1 MFLALTPAS
10 ASGMVS
16 SSFSSSLWSR
26 SYWMALPSVVPHPE
40 LWDIH
45 VLLSFVSLLLVGSSC
60 PLTANLWVAPPSF
73 CPFCPSSTFVKFTIL
88 KSYCTTCCGTCFLS
102 ELNVQYLVL
111 NVWDSVT
118 LLCNYCYN
126 SANLEIIQNV

>member
-16 SSFSSSLWSR
+16 SSCSSSLWSR
-26 SYWMALPSVVPHPE
+26 SYWIALPSVVPHPE

-45 VLLSFVSLLLVGSSC
+45 VLLSFISLLLVGSSFL
-60 PLTANLWVAPPSF
+60 LTANRWVAPPSF
-73 CPFCPSSTFVKFTIL
+73 CPFCPCSTFVKFTIL

-102 ELNVQYLVL
+102 GLNVQYLVL

-126 SANLEIIQNV
+126 SANLEILQNV